1 MKNRSS
7 KKGPRFVVPAGAVY
21 ALLAAIFLIC
31 ITVVSVALADG
42 GDESRRDKVA
52 PPEIKMPH
60 LFIEEVFFRSYET
73 EGITVEITIYLTNDG
88 TKDGID
94 VRAHIWPVVDE
105 SNIATD
111 MQEIDFGNLRVNETG
126 MKEVQIDLKAGTIH
140 SVEILVFENSR
151 LILKGRAEVSTQ
163 GQGGGE
169 YQNLEVRGTHDDSDY
184 DGMPDEWERYYG
196 LNPGDPED
204 ALLDRDG
211 DGVTNLM
218 EYRLNR
224 DPTMTP
230 EAEAADDDDIDDGP
244 TFGLGVDDE
253 GSSIAVG
260 AVLFLVLIAGII
272 VVLIIAAAYSSH
284 QARKKV
290 DEGAWSAAEEKGS
303 RKTRDFEH
311 IVKEGSRDSR
321 DIVEFEDDEG
331 TDH

>member
-1 MKNRSS
+1 MKKRSS
-7 KKGPRFVVPAGAVY
+7 NKGPKFVVPAGAVY

-42 GDESRRDKVA
+42 GDESSRERA
-52 PPEIKMPH
+52 PPPEIRMPH
-60 LFIEEVFFRSYET
+60 LFIEEVFFRSFET

-88 TKDGID
+88 TKDAID
-94 VRAHIWPVVDE
+94 VRAHLWPVVDE

-111 MQEIDFGNLRVNETG
+111 MQEVDFGNLRVNETG
-126 MKEVQIDLKAGTIH
+126 MKEVQIGLKAGTIH

-163 GQGGGE
+163 GQGGGQ
-169 YQNLEVRGTHDDSDY
+169 YQNVEVRGTHDDSDY

-230 EAEAADDDDIDDGP
+230 SDDDVDDDSDDGP
-244 TFGLGVDDE
+244 IGFPESEE
-253 GSSIAVG
+253 GASIAIG
-260 AVLFLVLIAGII
+260 AVLFLLLIVGVI
-272 VVLIIAAAYSSH
+272 VILIITAAYSSH
-284 QARKKV
+284 KARKRA
-290 DEGAWSAAEEKGS
+290 DEKAWKGAEQKGT
-303 RKTRDFEH
+303 RKAREFEH
-311 IVKEGSRDSR
+311 IIKEGARDST
-321 DIVEFEDDEG
+321 DTLDFGDDEDK
-331 TDH
+331 DH

>member
-1 MKNRSS
+1 MKKKAS
-7 KKGPRFVVPAGAVY
+7 KKGQRFVIPAGAVY
-21 ALLAAIFLIC
+21 ALLAAISLIC
-31 ITVVSVALADG
+31 ITIVSVALADD
-42 GDESRRDKVA
+42 GDDGRRDRLP

-60 LFIEEVFFRSYET
+60 LFIEEVFFRSFET

-88 TKDGID
+88 TKDATD

-111 MQEIDFGNLRVNETG
+111 MQEVDFEDLRINETG
-126 MKEVQIDLKAGTIH
+126 MQEVQIVLKAGTIH

-169 YQNLEVRGTHDDSDY
+169 YQNVEVRGTHDDSDY

-211 DGVTNLM
+211 DGITNLM

-224 DPTMTP
+224 DPTRTP
-230 EAEAADDDDIDDGP
+230 ADEADDDEPDEET
-244 TFGLGVDDE
+244 TFGLTGSDSGE
-253 GSSIAVG
+253 GLAVG
-260 AVLFLVLIAGII
+260 AFLFLVLIVGII
-272 VVLIIAAAYSSH
+272 IVLIIAAAYSSH
-284 QARKKV
+284 KARKKA
-290 DEGAWSAAEEKGS
+290 DERSWTEAEEKG
-303 RKTRDFEH
+303 KKNAGDFEH
-311 IVKEGSRDSR
+311 IIKDGARDSR
-321 DIVEFEDDEG
+321 DMVHLEDDDDR
-331 TDH
+331 DH